1 MKNQLNN
8 VSAFVP
14 IVENVTNANVHYLMQ
29 RRVHDMVTDFT
40 WMIGGPQGSGVE
52 TAANIFSQVFSKM
65 GYQIFGKREYYSNIK
80 GEHSYF
86 AVRISD
92 KKIRSSVKGTNML
105 IAFDA
110 ETIFRHA
117 DDVLEN
123 GIIIYDSTLENMK
136 TSNVITFENDFKERL
151 ETLLKSK
158 NKENTVK
165 GMLELASENSVK
177 VYSVSFRGLLT
188 ELSEKLENPRIKNM
202 SRMFNVLG
210 VSLSLGLLMI
220 PFEKLTESVNS
231 IFSKKKSMADMNVSA
246 ANFAYNHAAANFE
259 NNNYKFETKQIEE
272 NTILVQG
279 YYGTSI
285 GKIIAGCRFQSYY
298 PITPATD
305 ESNFLETNEILEINE
320 DRPGSTLV
328 VQTEDEISAIGM
340 AIGSSLTGTRS
351 STCTSG
357 PGFALMT
364 ECLSWAGINEV
375 PVVITFYQRSGPST
389 GLPTRHGQDDLLCAI
404 NSGVGEFPR
413 IVYASGNVSDSFYD
427 TTQMF
432 NYADVFQVP
441 VIHMLDK
448 FIASS
453 VITCERFDETK
464 VTIDRGKLLEQVSSD
479 DYKRFAYTEDG
490 ISPRSKLGLEDGIF
504 WNTGDESDV
513 YGHISEDPINRIQM
527 MDKRQ
532 SRLDNILENIPES
545 EQIVKHSEGDFCIVS
560 WGSTQG
566 PILDAIEMLKNDGFN
581 IGFVEIKLL
590 HPFPNELLK
599 KSLSNS
605 KTIIDIEANYNGQL
619 GSLIRQNLQKDPD
632 YYVLKFTGR
641 PMTCTELYDT
651 LKKIVNDNAE
661 KKEVLTYGA

>member
-1 MKNQLNN
+1 MLQQVNEM
-8 VSAFVP
+8 SS
-14 IVENVTNANVHYLMQ
+14 
-29 RRVHDMVTDFT
+29 DFT

-92 KKIRSSVKGTNML
+92 KQIRSSIKGTNML

-117 DDVLEN
+117 NDVLKN
-123 GIIIYDSTLENMK
+123 GIVIYDSTLENVK
-136 TSNVITFENDFKERL
+136 VSDVITFDNDFKERL
-151 ETLLKSK
+151 ESFLKSK
-158 NKENTVK
+158 NKDDTIK
-165 GMLELASENSVK
+165 GILELASENDVSIH
-177 VYSVSFRGLLT
+177 SVSFRSLLI

-210 VSLSLGLLMI
+210 VSLSLGLLTI
-220 PFEKLTESVNS
+220 PPEKLIESVNS
-231 IFSKKKSMADMNVSA
+231 IFSKKKIIAEMNVSA
-246 ANFAYNHAAANFE
+246 ANFAYNYAAAKFE
-259 NNNYKFETKQIEE
+259 NADIKFNTYEIEK
-272 NTILVQG
+272 NTLLVQG
-279 YYGTSI
+279 YYGTSL

-305 ESNFLETNEILEINE
+305 ESNFLETNEILDVDE

-328 VQTEDEISAIGM
+328 IQTEDEISAIGM
-340 AIGSSLTGTRS
+340 AIGSSLTGVRS
-351 STCTSG
+351 ATCTSG
-357 PGFALMT
+357 PGFVLMI

-427 TTQMF
+427 TANVF
-432 NYADVFQVP
+432 NYADIFQVP
-441 VIHMLDK
+441 VIHMMDK

-453 VITCERFDETK
+453 VTTCQRFDETK
-464 VTIDRGKLLEQVSSD
+464 INIDRGKLLDKVSSN
-479 DYKRFAYTEDG
+479 DYRRFEHTADG
-490 ISPRSKLGLEDGIF
+490 LSPRSKLGLENGIF

-513 YGHISEDPINRIQM
+513 EGHISEDPVNRVQM

-532 SRLDNILENIPES
+532 SRFEYILEKIPES
-545 EQIVKHSEGDFCIVS
+545 EQIMKHSDGEFCVVS

-566 PILDAIEMLKNDGFN
+566 PILDAIEMLKNDGIN
-581 IGFVEIKLL
+581 IGFIEVKLL
-590 HPFPNELLK
+590 HPFPKDLLK
-599 KSLSNS
+599 KLFSHS
-605 KTIIDIEANYNGQL
+605 KTIIDVEANYSGQL
-619 GSLIRQNLQKDPD
+619 GSLIKQNLEKDPD
-632 YYVLKFTGR
+632 YYILKFTGR
-641 PMTCTELYDT
+641 PMTCTELYNT
-651 LKKIVNDNAE
+651 LKKIVNNNAE
-661 KKEVLTYGA
+661 KREVLTYGA

>member
-1 MKNQLNN
+1 MLQQVNEL
-8 VSAFVP
+8 VS
-14 IVENVTNANVHYLMQ
+14 
-29 RRVHDMVTDFT
+29 DFT

-86 AVRISD
+86 AVRVSD
-92 KKIRSSVKGTNML
+92 KQIRSSIKGTNML

-117 DDVLEN
+117 NDVLEN
-123 GIIIYDSTLENMK
+123 GIIIYDSTLENIK
-136 TSNVITFENDFKERL
+136 VSDVITFDNDFKERM
-151 ETLLKSK
+151 EGFLKSN
-158 NKENTVK
+158 NKENTIK
-165 GMLELASENSVK
+165 GILELASERGASIH
-177 VYSVSFRGLLT
+177 SVSFRSLLV
-188 ELSEKLENPRIKNM
+188 ELSEKIENPRIKTM
-202 SRMFNVLG
+202 IRMFNVLG

-220 PFEKLTESVNS
+220 PTEKLTESINS
-231 IFSKKKSMADMNVSA
+231 IFSKKKAIADMNVSA
-246 ANFAYNHAAANFE
+246 ANFAYNYAAA
-259 NNNYKFETKQIEE
+259 KFGSTDLKFNINEIKE
-272 NTILVQG
+272 NTLLVQG

-328 VQTEDEISAIGM
+328 IQTEDEISAIGM
-340 AIGSSLTGTRS
+340 AIGSSLTGVRS
-351 STCTSG
+351 ATCTSG
-357 PGFALMT
+357 PGFVLMI

-427 TTQMF
+427 TANVF

-441 VIHMLDK
+441 VIHMMDK

-453 VITCERFDETK
+453 VTTCQRFDETK
-464 VTIDRGKLLEQVSSD
+464 VNIDRGKLLHEPPSNP
-479 DYKRFAYTEDG
+479 YKRFEHTADG
-490 ISPRSKLGLEDGIF
+490 LSPRSKIGLENGIF

-513 YGHISEDPINRIQM
+513 EGHISEDPVNRVEM

-532 SRLDNILENIPES
+532 SRLDYILEKIPES
-545 EQIVKHSEGDFCIVS
+545 EQIVKHSDGEFCVVS

-566 PILDAIEMLKNDGFN
+566 PILDAIDMLKNEGIN

-590 HPFPNELLK
+590 HPFPKELLK
-599 KSLSNS
+599 KSFSNS
-605 KTIIDIEANYNGQL
+605 KTIIDVEANYTGQL
-619 GSLIRQNLQKDPD
+619 GSIIKQNLEKDPD
-632 YYVLKFTGR
+632 YYILKYTGR

-651 LKKIVNDNAE
+651 LKKIVNNNAE
-661 KKEVLTYGA
+661 KREVLTYGA

>member
-1 MKNQLNN
+1 VVN
-8 VSAFVP
+8 V
-14 IVENVTNANVHYLMQ
+14 INVNVHYLMQ
-29 RRVHDMVTDFT
+29 QQVNELVSDFT

-92 KKIRSSVKGTNML
+92 KQIRSSIKGTNML

-117 DDVLEN
+117 NDVLEN
-123 GIIIYDSTLENMK
+123 GIIIYDSTLENIK
-136 TSNVITFENDFKERL
+136 VSDVITFDNDFKERM
-151 ETLLKSK
+151 EGFLKSK
-158 NKENTVK
+158 NKEDTIK
-165 GMLELASENSVK
+165 GILELASENGASIH
-177 VYSVSFRGLLT
+177 SVSFRSLLF
-188 ELSEKLENPRIKNM
+188 ELSEKLENPRIKTM
-202 SRMFNVLG
+202 IRMFNVLG

-220 PFEKLTESVNS
+220 PPEKLTESINS
-231 IFSKKKSMADMNVSA
+231 IFSKKKTIADMNVSA
-246 ANFAYNHAAANFE
+246 ANFAYNYAAA
-259 NNNYKFETKQIEE
+259 KFGTTDLKFNIHEIED
-272 NTILVQG
+272 NTLLVQG
-279 YYGTSI
+279 YYGTSL

-328 VQTEDEISAIGM
+328 IQTEDEISAIGM
-340 AIGSSLTGTRS
+340 AIGSSLTGVRS
-351 STCTSG
+351 ATCTSG
-357 PGFALMT
+357 PGFVLMI

-389 GLPTRHGQDDLLCAI
+389 GLPTRHGQDDLLCAV

-427 TTQMF
+427 TANVF

-441 VIHMLDK
+441 VIHMMDK

-453 VITCERFDETK
+453 VTTCQRFDETK
-464 VTIDRGKLLEQVSSD
+464 INIDRGKLLNETPSNA
-479 DYKRFAYTEDG
+479 YKRFEHTEDG
-490 ISPRSKLGLEDGIF
+490 LSPRSKIGLENGIF

-513 YGHISEDPINRIQM
+513 EGHISEDPVNRVQM

-532 SRLDNILENIPES
+532 SRLDYILEKIPES
-545 EQIVKHSEGDFCIVS
+545 EQIVKHSDGEFCVVS

-566 PILDAIEMLKNDGFN
+566 PILDAIDMLKNEGIK

-590 HPFPNELLK
+590 HPFPKQLLK
-599 KSLSNS
+599 KSFSNS
-605 KTIIDIEANYNGQL
+605 ITIIDVEANYTGQL
-619 GSLIRQNLQKDPD
+619 GSIIKQNLEKDPD
-632 YYVLKFTGR
+632 YYILKYTGR

-651 LKKIVNDNAE
+651 LKKIVNNDAE
-661 KKEVLTYGA
+661 KREVLTYGA